1 MKNKFTFHYLVS
13 LIALSGFILFTGN
26 SFAQQKPEAQAPV
39 KKTIT
44 IHVTQNT
51 DGKTIVTDTTI
62 VTDGNFDADA
72 FLKEK
77 GVTNAIPSDG
87 KPVEKRIIIQNPGSK
102 EITLTESDGNSPDS
116 VVFEGDHVIVIND
129 KFDNPLPPAHHPGM
143 NSYMY
148 FNTPDGM
155 PPMQGPQFDHM
166 MEGMARS
173 LGLENVMPFGEMKQ
187 VVVKKKRN
195 GKKVIITFED
205 RNPENVNPKSSNQT
219 EKRVIMYKNDNQG
232 MAPGNIEGTKVE
244 GQPGETIIIHR
255 NVAKTENGDQV
266 IINAEVEQAAPPK
279 EGQKVIIIK
288 EEKIK

>member
-1 MKNKFTFHYLVS
+1 MKTRFTYRYFLLSVS
-13 LIALSGFILFTGN
+13 LSGFILFAGS
-26 SFAQQKPEAQAPV
+26 SFAQQKPDGQAPG

-51 DGKTIVTDTTI
+51 DGKTIVTDTTV

-77 GVTNAIPSDG
+77 GVTDTIPADG
-87 KPVEKRIIIQNPGSK
+87 KPIEKRIIIQNPGSK
-102 EITLTESDGNSPDS
+102 EITWTESEGNSPDS
-116 VVFEGDHVIVIND
+116 LVFKGDRVIVLSDN
-129 KFDNPLPPAHHPGM
+129 FDRPVPPPHHPGM
-143 NSYMY
+143 PSYFY
-148 FNTPDGM
+148 FNSPDGM
-155 PPMQGPQFDHM
+155 PQMQGPQFEHM
-166 MEGMARS
+166 MQGMVRT

-187 VVVKKKRN
+187 IVVKKKRN

-205 RNPENVNPKSSNQT
+205 RDEKSSNNKSDNKNE
-219 EKRVIMYKNDNQG
+219 EKVIIYQNGDQG
-232 MAPGNIEGTKVE
+232 MAPQKMEGVKVE

-255 NVAKTENGDQV
+255 NVTKTQNGDQV
-266 IINAEVEQAAPPK
+266 IINADVEQASPVK